1 MIILGHIRVCQ
12 SKTKSCSHF
21 RQLNITFFVSRG
33 DPETH
38 SAVLDVAIKQR
49 YFLASLAKWGN
60 LFSFFFQKW
69 RGLPAF
75 EIFCSFL
82 YFDISSCFV
91 TRGFILWWGAAE
103 VRPKKPP
110 LFGRWFNN
118 LSPLKTRDRA
128 SSAIFSQTRSLL
140 VFPQQVTGDTQQSY
154 HNDGCWEKTINR
166 LLGDKSE

>member
-21 RQLNITFFVSRG
+21 RQLSIKRNLLFVKRR
-33 DPETH
+33 PRELKTR
-38 SAVLDVAIKQR
+38 SAVLDVAITQR
-49 YFLASLAKWGN
+49 HFLASLAKWGN

-91 TRGFILWWGAAE
+91 TRCFILWWGAAE

-118 LSPLKTRDRA
+118 LSPVTHNNLIIMMAAEKKT
-128 SSAIFSQTRSLL
+128 
-140 VFPQQVTGDTQQSY
+140 
-154 HNDGCWEKTINR
+154 NNR
-166 LLGDKSE
+166 LLGNKSE